1 MCVEQVG
8 ADQTMP
14 DHVATAL
21 RIARRLAAALCA
33 SAALAGCAPTQ
44 APETAQAATTPMRT
58 EVSEIPTICRPDPAL
73 LTPPSAPDCKFG
85 RPELKTVD
93 PDQWA
98 RLSVEY
104 ERQCYLRAE
113 RTVRERLRLLQ
124 LSARCDAATGRR

>member
-21 RIARRLAAALCA
+21 RIARRLAAALCVFA
-33 SAALAGCAPTQ
+33 TLAGCAPTQ
-44 APETAQAATTPMRT
+44 APETAQAATPIRA
-58 EVSEIPTICRPDPAL
+58 EVPGIPTICRPDPAL
-73 LTPPSAPDCKFG
+73 LTPQSAPDCKFG

-113 RTVRERLRLLQ
+113 RTARERLRLLQ
-124 LSARCDAATGRR
+124 ASVRCDTAAARR

>member
-33 SAALAGCAPTQ
+33 SVALAGCAPTQ
-44 APETAQAATTPMRT
+44 APETAQAATSPMRV
-58 EVSEIPTICRPDPAL
+58 EAPEITTTCRPDPAL
-73 LTPPSAPDCKFG
+73 LTPQSAPDCKFG

-113 RTVRERLRLLQ
+113 RMVRERLRLLQ
-124 LSARCDAATGRR
+124 LSARCDATAARR